1 VKLTLKISG
10 TKVHDVGYRA
20 FLLETAEDLRMRG
33 FFAQNVVDEGMQAV
47 IVYLEGN
54 EASMEKFQKIAQIQR
69 PDKAVVSSIA
79 FVECSDEVEDI
90 EIFAARFQARQ
101 LRKGISSII
110 RIEERQDRM
119 IDLQTQMLGK
129 QDQMLEKQDQML
141 GKQDQMIEK
150 QDQMLGKQDQMIEKQ
165 DQMLGKQDQMIEK
178 QDLMLEKQDRII
190 DKLEDVG
197 RNVVGE
203 IRSSTDA
210 IVSEIRES
218 RERGSVELRDSHAD
232 LKSYLDVRLGKMD
245 EDISRIKA
253 KIGM

>member
-20 FLLETAEDLRMRG
+20 FLLEAAEDLRMRG
-33 FFAQNVVDEGMQAV
+33 FFAQNTVEDGMQAV

-54 EASMEKFQKIAQIQR
+54 ESSMEKYQKIAQMQR

-79 FVECSDEVEDI
+79 FVEGSDEVEDI
-90 EIFAARFQARQ
+90 DVFAARFQARQ

-110 RIEERQDRM
+110 RIEEKQDRM

-129 QDQMLEKQDQML
+129 QDQTLEKQDQML
-141 GKQDQMIEK
+141 
-150 QDQMLGKQDQMIEKQ
+150 
-165 DQMLGKQDQMIEK
+165 
-178 QDLMLEKQDRII
+178 EKQDRTI

-197 RNVVGE
+197 QNVVGE

-218 RERGSVELRDSHAD
+218 RERGSVELRDSHAA
-232 LKSYLDVRLGKMD
+232 LRSYLDARLGKMD

>member
-20 FLLETAEDLRMRG
+20 FLLEAAEDLRMRG
-33 FFAQNVVDEGMQAV
+33 FFAQNTVEDGMQAV

-54 EASMEKFQKIAQIQR
+54 ESSMEKYQKIAQMQR

-79 FVECSDEVEDI
+79 FVEGSDEVEDI
-90 EIFAARFQARQ
+90 DVFAARFQARQ

-110 RIEERQDRM
+110 RIEEKKDRM

-129 QDQMLEKQDQML
+129 QDQMLEKQD
-141 GKQDQMIEK
+141 
-150 QDQMLGKQDQMIEKQ
+150 
-165 DQMLGKQDQMIEK
+165 
-178 QDLMLEKQDRII
+178 RTI

-197 RNVVGE
+197 QNVVGE

-218 RERGSVELRDSHAD
+218 RERGSVELRDSHAA
-232 LKSYLDVRLGKMD
+232 LRSYLDARLGKMD

>member
-20 FLLETAEDLRMRG
+20 FLLETAEDLRLRG
-33 FFAQNVVDEGMQAV
+33 FFAQNTVENGMQAV

-54 EASMEKFQKIAQIQR
+54 EASMEKFQKIVQIQR
-69 PDKAVVSSIA
+69 PDKAIVSSIA
-79 FVECSDEVEDI
+79 IIECSDEVEDI
-90 EIFAARFQARQ
+90 DIFAARFQARQ

-110 RIEERQDRM
+110 RIEEKQDRM

-141 GKQDQMIEK
+141 GKQDQM
-150 QDQMLGKQDQMIEKQ
+150 LGKQDQM
-165 DQMLGKQDQMIEK
+165 LEK
-178 QDLMLEKQDRII
+178 QDLMI

-197 RNVVGE
+197 QNVVGE

-232 LKSYLDVRLGKMD
+232 LKSYLDARLGKMD

-253 KIGM
+253 RIGM

>member
-20 FLLETAEDLRMRG
+20 FLLETAEDLRLWG
-33 FFAQNVVDEGMQAV
+33 FFAQNTMENGMQAV
-47 IVYLEGN
+47 IVYLKGN

-69 PDKAVVSSIA
+69 PDKAIVSSIA

-90 EIFAARFQARQ
+90 DIFAARFQARQ

-110 RIEERQDRM
+110 RIEEKQDRM

-129 QDQMLEKQDQML
+129 QDRM
-141 GKQDQMIEK
+141 
-150 QDQMLGKQDQMIEKQ
+150 
-165 DQMLGKQDQMIEK
+165 
-178 QDLMLEKQDRII
+178 I

-197 RNVVGE
+197 QNVVGE

-210 IVSEIRES
+210 IVSEIKES

-232 LKSYLDVRLGKMD
+232 LKSYLNARLGKMD

-253 KIGM
+253 RIGM

>member
-20 FLLETAEDLRMRG
+20 FLLE
-33 FFAQNVVDEGMQAV
+33 
-47 IVYLEGN
+47 GN
-54 EASMEKFQKIAQIQR
+54 EASLEKFQRIAQMQR
-69 PDKAVVSSIA
+69 PDKAVISSIA

-129 QDQMLEKQDQML
+129 QDQMLGKQDQML
-141 GKQDQMIEK
+141 GKQDQM
-150 QDQMLGKQDQMIEKQ
+150 
-165 DQMLGKQDQMIEK
+165 
-178 QDLMLEKQDRII
+178 LEKQDRTI

-197 RNVVGE
+197 LGVIGE

-210 IVSEIRES
+210 IVSEISES
-218 RERGSVELRDSHAD
+218 RERGSAELRDSHAD
-232 LKSYLDVRLGKMD
+232 LKSYLDARLGKMD

-253 KIGM
+253 RIGM

>member
-1 VKLTLKISG
+1 MKLTLKISG
-10 TKVHDVGYRA
+10 AKVHDVGYRA
-20 FLLETAEDLRMRG
+20 FLLEAAEDLRMRG
-33 FFAQNVVDEGMQAV
+33 FFAQNTLEEGLQAV

-69 PDKAVVSSIA
+69 PDKAMVSSITFA
-79 FVECSDEVEDI
+79 ECSDEVEDI

-129 QDQMLEKQDQML
+129 QDQML
-141 GKQDQMIEK
+141 GKQDQ
-150 QDQMLGKQDQMIEKQ
+150 
-165 DQMLGKQDQMIEK
+165 
-178 QDLMLEKQDRII
+178 MLEKQDRTI

-197 RNVVGE
+197 QNVVGE

-218 RERGSVELRDSHAD
+218 REAGSVELRDSHAD
-232 LKSYLDVRLGKMD
+232 LKSYLDARLGKMD

-253 KIGM
+253 RIGM

>member
-1 VKLTLKISG
+1 MKLTLKISG

-150 QDQMLGKQDQMIEKQ
+150 QD
-165 DQMLGKQDQMIEK
+165 
-178 QDLMLEKQDRII
+178 LMLEKQDRII

>member
-1 VKLTLKISG
+1 MKLTLKISG

-20 FLLETAEDLRMRG
+20 FLLETAEDLRLRG
-33 FFAQNVVDEGMQAV
+33 FFAQNTVENGMQAV

-54 EASMEKFQKIAQIQR
+54 EASMEKFQKIVQIQR
-69 PDKAVVSSIA
+69 PDKAIVSSIA
-79 FVECSDEVEDI
+79 IIECSDEVEDI
-90 EIFAARFQARQ
+90 DIFAARFQARQ

-110 RIEERQDRM
+110 RIEEKQDRM

-141 GKQDQMIEK
+141 GKQDQM
-150 QDQMLGKQDQMIEKQ
+150 LGKQDQM
-165 DQMLGKQDQMIEK
+165 LEK
-178 QDLMLEKQDRII
+178 QDLMI

-197 RNVVGE
+197 QNVVGE

-232 LKSYLDVRLGKMD
+232 LKSYLDARLGKMD

-253 KIGM
+253 RIGM

>member
-1 VKLTLKISG
+1 MKLTLKISG

-20 FLLETAEDLRMRG
+20 FLLEAAEDLRMRG
-33 FFAQNVVDEGMQAV
+33 FFAQNTVEDGMQAV

-54 EASMEKFQKIAQIQR
+54 ESSMEKYQKIAQMQR

-79 FVECSDEVEDI
+79 FVEGSDEVEDI
-90 EIFAARFQARQ
+90 DVFAARFQARQ

-110 RIEERQDRM
+110 RIEEKQDRM

-129 QDQMLEKQDQML
+129 QDQTLEKQDQML
-141 GKQDQMIEK
+141 
-150 QDQMLGKQDQMIEKQ
+150 
-165 DQMLGKQDQMIEK
+165 
-178 QDLMLEKQDRII
+178 EKQDRTI

-197 RNVVGE
+197 QNVVGE

-218 RERGSVELRDSHAD
+218 RERGSVELRDSHAA
-232 LKSYLDVRLGKMD
+232 LRSYLDARLGKMD

>member
-1 VKLTLKISG
+1 
-10 TKVHDVGYRA
+10 
-20 FLLETAEDLRMRG
+20 
-33 FFAQNVVDEGMQAV
+33 
-47 IVYLEGN
+47 
-54 EASMEKFQKIAQIQR
+54 MEKFQKIAQIQR

-129 QDQMLEKQDQML
+129 QDQM
-141 GKQDQMIEK
+141 
-150 QDQMLGKQDQMIEKQ
+150 
-165 DQMLGKQDQMIEK
+165 IEK

-197 RNVVGE
+197 QNVVGE

-210 IVSEIRES
+210 IVSEIKES

-232 LKSYLDVRLGKMD
+232 LKSYLDARLGKMD

-253 KIGM
+253 RIGM

>member
-1 VKLTLKISG
+1 MKLTLKISG

-20 FLLETAEDLRMRG
+20 FLLEAAEDLRMRG
-33 FFAQNVVDEGMQAV
+33 FFAQNTVEDGMQAV

-54 EASMEKFQKIAQIQR
+54 ESSMEKYQKIAQMQR

-79 FVECSDEVEDI
+79 FVEGSDEVEDI
-90 EIFAARFQARQ
+90 DVFAARFQARQ

-110 RIEERQDRM
+110 RIEEKKDRM

-129 QDQMLEKQDQML
+129 QDQMLEKQD
-141 GKQDQMIEK
+141 
-150 QDQMLGKQDQMIEKQ
+150 
-165 DQMLGKQDQMIEK
+165 
-178 QDLMLEKQDRII
+178 RTI

-197 RNVVGE
+197 QNVVGE

-218 RERGSVELRDSHAD
+218 RERGSVELRDSHAA
-232 LKSYLDVRLGKMD
+232 LRSYLDARLGKMD